1 MSGKRKAPHYF
12 KLPLQWPSPYV
23 FPAAFLLICIAFLSF
38 RENSGYRLR
47 LPEGWPKPEYNFRRN
62 QLNTE
67 IIELGR
73 VLFYDPVL
81 SADSTISCASCH
93 SPYTAFTHIDHAT
106 SHGIL
111 DRIGKRNSPAL
122 VNLAWNLSFMW
133 DGAVRSLD
141 QQAAFPI
148 ENHDEMDERLPQVV
162 QKLSRI
168 EKYRNVFEAAFGA
181 KEITHEKVLYSLS
194 QFMLTLVSSNS
205 KYDKVMRKEPGATF
219 TESEAKGYEVFKSN
233 CASCHS
239 EPLFT
244 NNSFQ
249 NNGLKP
255 DARFDDKGRMAVTG
269 KAEDLYKFRVPT
281 LRNIERSAPYMH
293 DGRYKSLQ
301 MVLFHYSSA
310 IHQASTLSPS
320 LKNGIQLNEQ
330 EKGQVIAFLK
340 TLTDNQF
347 LSNPAFQ
354 FKQL

>member
-1 MSGKRKAPHYF
+1 MTGKAPHDF
-12 KLPLQWPSPYV
+12 KLPRQRRLSYV
-23 FPAAFLLICIAFLSF
+23 LSAVFLLVCITFLSF
-38 RENSGYRLR
+38 RENNGYQLN

-62 QLNTE
+62 QPNKE

-93 SPYTAFTHIDHAT
+93 SPYTAFTHVDHAT

-122 VNLAWNLSFMW
+122 VNLAWNSSFMW
-133 DGAVRSLD
+133 DGSVRSLD

-148 ENHDEMDERLPQVV
+148 ENHDEMDESLPQVV
-162 QKLSRI
+162 RKLDRM
-168 EKYRNVFEAAFGA
+168 EKYRNVFQTAFGTT
-181 KEITHEKVLYSLS
+181 EITREKVLYSLS
-194 QFMLTLVSSNS
+194 QFMLTLVSNNS

-219 TESEAKGYEVFKSN
+219 TESEAKGYELFKAN

-244 NNSFQ
+244 NNSFR
-249 NNGLKP
+249 NNGLEP
-255 DARFDDKGRMAVTG
+255 DARFDDKGRMTVTG
-269 KAEDLYKFRVPT
+269 KAEDSYKFRVPT

-293 DGRYKSLQ
+293 DGRYKNLQ

-310 IHQASTLSPS
+310 IHQSPTLSPS

-347 LSNPAFQ
+347 LTNPAFR

>member
-1 MSGKRKAPHYF
+1 MHLF
-12 KLPLQWPSPYV
+12 LIT
-23 FPAAFLLICIAFLSF
+23 FLLACAGFLSF
-38 RENSGYRLR
+38 KEASSYQLN

-62 QLNTE
+62 QPEKE

-106 SHGIL
+106 SHGIA

-122 VNLAWNLSFMW
+122 VNLAWNSSFMW
-133 DGAVRSLD
+133 DGAVRDLNE
-141 QQAAFPI
+141 QAAFPI
-148 ENHDEMDERLPQVV
+148 ENHDEMDERMPEVV
-162 QKLSRI
+162 RKLGNSN
-168 EKYRNVFEAAFGA
+168 KYQDVFEMAFGS
-181 KEITHEKVLYSLS
+181 KEITREKVLYSLS
-194 QFMLTLVSSNS
+194 QFMLTLISSNS
-205 KYDKVMRKEPGATF
+205 RYDKIMRNEPGASF
-219 TESEAKGYEVFKSN
+219 TENEAKGYELFKTHCS
-233 CASCHS
+233 SCHM

-244 NNSFQ
+244 NHSFQ
-249 NNGLKP
+249 NNGLEP
-255 DARFDDKGRMAVTG
+255 DARFDDKGRMTVTG
-269 KAEDLYKFRVPT
+269 KLADLYRFRVPT

-310 IHQASTLSPS
+310 IHQSPTLSPA
-320 LKNGIQLNEQ
+320 LKNGIPLNEQ

-347 LSNPAFQ
+347 LSNPAFH